1 MSTFGLPARKPTA
14 RFARAAHRIADLL
27 DGARLALGI
36 AFLADAVRSFFTPDA
51 SLLGIFVRWPGGAA
65 LPSALGLLLG
75 AALLV
80 RHRISLL
87 VLAAFGV
94 LALVN
99 AGEFYA
105 LRAAGLRA
113 AALPFSLVT
122 LALLAGA
129 AARHL
134 RDGPPGRRA
143 WKAAGG
149 ALAAPLLV
157 LLHLFSFGATD
168 YARPAEA
175 VVVFGAGVTPDGRP
189 SLALADRVSHGI
201 RLHRSGIAPLLVLS
215 GADDE
220 VPVMRRLALEAGV
233 PEGAI
238 VSDPAGVNTYATVA
252 NLRQKRVVAVSHY
265 YHLARIKLT
274 ASRLGVRCA
283 TAPCPMTRRLA
294 REPYYVAREV
304 AAFAAYYLFR
314 S

>member
-1 MSTFGLPARKPTA
+1 VS
-14 RFARAAHRIADLL
+14 DLL
-27 DGARLALGI
+27 DGVRWALAL
-36 AFLADAVRSFFTPDA
+36 AFGVDAVRSFFTPDA

-65 LPSALGLLLG
+65 LPSVLGLLLAG
-75 AALLV
+75 ALLV
-80 RHRISLL
+80 RHRVSLL
-87 VLAAFGV
+87 VLAAFAV
-94 LALVN
+94 LSVVN
-99 AGEFYA
+99 TAEFYA
-105 LRAAGLRA
+105 LRARGLPA

-134 RDGPPGRRA
+134 QDGPPGRWT

-149 ALAAPLLV
+149 ALASPFLV
-157 LLHLFSFGATD
+157 VLHLFSFGATD

-175 VVVFGAGVTPDGRP
+175 IVVFGAGVTPDGRP
-189 SLALADRVSHGI
+189 SLALWQRVVHGV
-201 RLHRSGIAPLLVLS
+201 RLHRAGIAPLLVMS
-215 GADDE
+215 GAADE

-233 PEGAI
+233 PEAAI
-238 VSDPAGVNTYATVA
+238 VDDPAGVNTYATVA

-274 ASRLGVRCA
+274 ASRLGIRCV
-283 TAPCPMTRRLA
+283 TAPCPMNRRLA